1 MPTMAEFFSRLRR
14 QYSPDL
20 MTGTSENI
28 GSFFETCV
36 RPTLPP
42 REIIAAWDDLLNWYV
57 NEPDAVFFVR
67 RNASGRD
74 AQGNWN
80 IRRGFLT
87 KHPDGFQYV
96 FVDNSFS
103 MFFYSMAINGFVP
116 EREDFKQYILDR
128 QMRCGSFAI
137 SMERM
142 HRAYKTGSAP
152 VINSKGWKLSHIF
165 SANAD
170 YDFDY
175 ANEIE
180 RICPLGTYDQFTI
193 HQDADYP
200 YRSMAYDLSEEDK
213 EKVKAHFLRVVHP
226 INYFLSPQRQGVNK
240 SHIFEEGS
248 DIGEYNPMLT
258 YCRRYLQE
266 SYDHLFID
274 FEARVR
280 SCLRPVTETL
290 EQLGEV
296 PAHVSYGYRV
306 GGGANPETTRGP
318 AVQRRANASP
328 NPGANEVAVDNF
340 RKAARRIPRWAN
352 NPDQINHK
360 IIKAFFFCETE
371 GNASLQDMMALCSDP
386 NNQEFYVNNFS
397 GNYASMRTDCGNSHG
412 KVFEDSADG
421 FVVIWNEI
429 ADVLEE
435 YRERFEE

>member
-248 DIGEYNPMLT
+248 DIGEYIPMLT
-258 YCRRYLQE
+258 YCRKYLQGE
-266 SYDHLFID
+266 YGDLFTNYENSIMSSLSGV
-274 FEARVR
+274 EN
-280 SCLRPVTETL
+280 TL
-290 EQLGEV
+290 EELGGAV
-296 PAHVSYGYRV
+296 VHVQYGYRV
-306 GGGANPETTRGP
+306 GGGANPDTPQRQTRRTVNGEP
-318 AVQRRANASP
+318 REAE
-328 NPGANEVAVDNF
+328 GVDVG
-340 RKAARRIPRWAN
+340 KAARKIPKWGRD
-352 NPDQINHK
+352 PSQYNHR
-360 IIKAFFFCETE
+360 IIKAFLACEQE
-371 GNASLQDMMALCSDP
+371 GNARLEDMRELCSDS
-386 NNQEFYVNNFS
+386 NNQEFYVPTFMNN
-397 GNYASMRTDCGNSHG
+397 YRSMRTDAGHSHG

>member
-1 MPTMAEFFSRLRR
+1 MPIAEFFTHIR
-14 QYSPDL
+14 QQFSPDL
-20 MTGTSENI
+20 PTGETETI
-28 GSFFETCV
+28 GSFFDSCV
-36 RPTLPP
+36 APTLPSLTT
-42 REIIAAWDDLLNWYV
+42 IAAWDALLNRYV
-57 NEPDAVFFVR
+57 NDPEAIFFVR
-67 RNASGRD
+67 KYASTKDENG
-74 AQGNWN
+74 AWN

-87 KHPDGFQYV
+87 KHRDGFQYV

-103 MFFYSMAINGFVP
+103 MYFYSMAINNFVP
-116 EREDFKQYILDR
+116 DYEDFKQFILNR
-128 QMRCGSFAI
+128 QIRCGSFAI
-137 SMERM
+137 SMERL
-142 HRAYKTGSAP
+142 HRAFKTGSAP
-152 VINSKGWKLSHIF
+152 VINSKGWKLSHIY
-165 SANAD
+165 SANEND
-170 YDFDY
+170 YDFDSRD
-175 ANEIE
+175 IE
-180 RICPLGTYDQFTI
+180 RICPLGSYDQFVCREGS
-193 HQDADYP
+193 DYP
-200 YRSMAYDLSEEDK
+200 YRYFDYDLTDEDK
-213 EKVKAHFLRVVHP
+213 AKVKAHFLRVVHP
-226 INYFLSPQRQGVNK
+226 INYFLTPQSKGVNK
-240 SHIFEEGS
+240 SHRFEEGS